1 MLPHDGGA
9 GGGRGRCTGLPA
21 AVVLRRAG
29 PAGLR
34 PGCFMRG
41 PRGLKKP
48 YTAGSDAPP
57 LRPGPANRPVSGR
70 HTGRSAAQ
78 YGPFRSLLRPVCQ
91 CVVNQGIA
99 QPRLW
104 VVLFLQKWVLR
115 QGACAA
121 RGVESGPPGGRRRWR
136 VTWRNGPRGHGLP
149 GVSAASAPPLL
160 ATLKPHAAGCH
171 MPLPPGQTATAGAHA
186 AEVSR

>member
-9 GGGRGRCTGLPA
+9 GGGRGRCTCLPA
-21 AVVLRRAG
+21 AVVPRRAG

-48 YTAGSDAPP
+48 YTACSDAQP

-78 YGPFRSLLRPVCQ
+78 YGPFRSLLRPVSQ
-91 CVVNQGIA
+91 SVTA
-99 QPRLW
+99 RLPM
-104 VVLFLQKWVLR
+104 R
-115 QGACAA
+115 CGPGRCAS
-121 RGVESGPPGGRRRWR
+121 E
-136 VTWRNGPRGHGLP
+136 
-149 GVSAASAPPLL
+149 AASWIIFTKNECPHSAKCCGFEGIGRSGLL
-160 ATLKPHAAGCH
+160 VVMSCRSLHSSAESSGVACKSCSQPT
-171 MPLPPGQTATAGAHA
+171 PG
-186 AEVSR
+186 

>member
-1 MLPHDGGA
+1 MTRPGPRPAYARVAAAGCCRKVSFVYGGGAVSRRAPPFCFPAPGGAMLPHDGGA
-9 GGGRGRCTGLPA
+9 GGGRGRCTCLPA
-21 AVVLRRAG
+21 AVVPRRAG

-48 YTAGSDAPP
+48 YTAGADAPP

-91 CVVNQGIA
+91 CAVGQGVA
-99 QPRLW
+99 PPRRRRG
-104 VVLFLQKWVLR
+104 LFLQKMNVRILPTAV
-115 QGACAA
+115 GLKGLE
-121 RGVESGPPGGRRRWR
+121 GV
-136 VTWRNGPRGHGLP
+136 V
-149 GVSAASAPPLL
+149 
-160 ATLKPHAAGCH
+160 C
-171 MPLPPGQTATAGAHA
+171 
-186 AEVSR
+186 

>member
-9 GGGRGRCTGLPA
+9 GGGRGRCTCLSA
-21 AVVLRRAG
+21 AVVPRRAG

-48 YTAGSDAPP
+48 YTAGDEAPP

-70 HTGRSAAQ
+70 HTGRSVAQ

-91 CVVNQGIA
+91 CAVGQGVA
-99 QPRLW
+99 PPRRRRG
-104 VVLFLQKWVLR
+104 LFLQKNECPHSAKCCGFEGIGRSGLLVVMSCRSLHLSAESS
-115 QGACAA
+115 GVACK
-121 RGVESGPPGGRRRWR
+121 SCSQPTPG
-136 VTWRNGPRGHGLP
+136 
-149 GVSAASAPPLL
+149 
-160 ATLKPHAAGCH
+160 
-171 MPLPPGQTATAGAHA
+171 
-186 AEVSR
+186 